1 MGRLPTNRPPFP
13 GCGRR
18 LPRPPHSFSLLRLK
32 RSIERTVAEFLGIP
46 ATGRAVSF
54 RVVDFVRVTARK
66 MREHGNVVDA
76 GALFAQLQ

>member
-1 MGRLPTNRPPFP
+1 
-13 GCGRR
+13 
-18 LPRPPHSFSLLRLK
+18 
-32 RSIERTVAEFLGIP
+32 VAEFLGIP

-76 GALFAQLQ
+76 GALLPNCNS